1 MLAIFPDSKEKK
13 ETDRSLPFSVE
24 NSLFF
29 VLTVD
34 VQFILKFYMG
44 SGVQL
49 HKPSV
54 PNRHFVVEWGGVEWS
69 GDLTIKTQIAR
80 SLPFSVG
87 NLLLSILTV
96 NILFIFTPHIVSGV

>member
-1 MLAIFPDSKEKK
+1 MQITSEKKESGAERGKRTDLKRFFLRSGSAFFPCTCLQSSLTQKKKK

-34 VQFILKFYMG
+34 IQFILKFYMG

-54 PNRHFVVEWGGVEWS
+54 PNRHFVVEWSGVE
-69 GDLTIKTQIAR
+69 
-80 SLPFSVG
+80 V
-87 NLLLSILTV
+87 
-96 NILFIFTPHIVSGV
+96 